1 MRIALVNPPNIEH
14 TGTFRPPI
22 NLAILAAYVRQHG
35 HEVRIYDFEQ
45 EGEDDAQALTNILMN
60 YKPDVIGFTCLTPRY
75 PIIAK
80 ISKFCKMISKDIIIL
95 LGGPHVAGD
104 PESVFYDSAIDY
116 AIIGEGEE
124 ALVDF
129 LNYLKNGQ
137 DVRSIPNLAYRQDNS
152 IQTNPTRP
160 FIKDLE
166 ALPFP
171 AWDLLNIKAYVDPAM
186 FKSNYMGIISA
197 RGCAWDCIFCASK
210 VVWKRIVRMRS
221 AENLLEEIRILI
233 NKYGISEFM
242 FYDDTFSID
251 RKRTLKICELI
262 KQEHLKIRF
271 YVSLRAD
278 TIDKEIA
285 EALKEAGCLVVFIG
299 VESGDDKIL
308 KMTGKGITKN
318 QIRQTVKALKA
329 ADLPILASFILGLP
343 GDTRKTIQATINFA
357 KELNTE
363 QVRFLIAVP
372 YPGTRLYDLALKKGI
387 LQKPDPMKLGDY
399 SYYQHVAVNF
409 SEVSDEELMQYQKQ
423 AYEEYDLIKRPI
435 AN

>member
-22 NLAILAAYVRQHG
+22 NLAMLAAYVRQHG
-35 HEVRIYDFEQ
+35 HDVRIHDFEIN
-45 EGEDDAQALTNILMN
+45 GKDDGQALANILMKD
-60 YKPDVIGFTCLTPRY
+60 KPDIIGLSCLTPRY
-75 PIIAK
+75 PIVVKTAK
-80 ISKFCKMISKDIIIL
+80 ACKAISNKVITL

-104 PESVFYDSAIDY
+104 PEAVFYDPAIDY
-116 AIIGEGEE
+116 AIIGEGED
-124 ALVDF
+124 ALADF
-129 LNYLKNGQ
+129 LDYTQAGR
-137 DVRSIPNLAYRQDNS
+137 DVSSIPNLAFRQGNS
-152 IQTNPTRP
+152 ITVNPPRP
-160 FIKDLE
+160 FIKDLD

-171 AWDLLNIKAYVDPAM
+171 AWDLLDIKAYVDPVM

-221 AENLLEEIRILI
+221 AENLLKEIRILTS
-233 NKYGISEFM
+233 KYGIFEFM

-251 RKRTLKICELI
+251 RNRTLKICDLI

-278 TIDKEIA
+278 TIDQEIA
-285 EALKEAGCLVVFIG
+285 EALKHAGCLVVFLG
-299 VESGDDKIL
+299 VESGDDDIL
-308 KMTGKGITKN
+308 RMTGKGITKT
-318 QIRQTVKALKA
+318 QICQAVKVLKA
-329 ADLPILASFILGLP
+329 ADLPVLASFILGHP
-343 GDTRKTIQATINFA
+343 GDTHRTIQATIDFA

-372 YPGTRLYDLALKKGI
+372 YPGTRLYDLALKKGV
-387 LQKPDPMKLGDY
+387 LAKPDPMKLGDY

-409 SEVSDEELMQYQKQ
+409 SEVSDKELMQYQKR

-435 AN
+435 VN